1 MTSKIL
7 LVVDPQYDFLEGG
20 TLPVNDAERAM
31 NNLADFI
38 RGHGKD
44 YEKIIL
50 TADWHPTTHCSFK
63 DNGGMWPMHC
73 VQHSHG
79 AAIYQP
85 ILDALNEIK
94 ADYIVLRKG
103 VNEDHEEY
111 SIFKNGKSCD
121 KLITICENQ
130 LEVTDVD
137 VAGIALDVCVFDSLK
152 DGLRGLPNVNFHLLK
167 DFSPAI
173 TKEGA
178 EKVFNYIENTSRINI
193 I

>member
-1 MTSKIL
+1 MNGKIL
-7 LVVDPQYDFLEGG
+7 LLVDCQYDFING
-20 TLPVNDAERAM
+20 TLAVNGAEEAM
-31 NNLADFI
+31 NKLAEFI
-38 RGHGKD
+38 RSNGKEYD
-44 YEKIIL
+44 KIIL
-50 TADWHPTTHCSFK
+50 TADWHPQTHCSFK
-63 DNGGMWPMHC
+63 DNGGIWPMHC
-73 VQHSHG
+73 VQHSKG
-79 AAIYQP
+79 AAIYQS
-85 ILDALNEIK
+85 ILDALNDIK
-94 ADYIVLRKG
+94 SDYIVVTKG
-103 VNEDHEEY
+103 LNEEHEEY

>member
-1 MTSKIL
+1 MNGKIL
-7 LVVDPQYDFLEGG
+7 LIVDTQYDFING

-94 ADYIVLRKG
+94 ADYVVVTKG
-103 VNEDHEEY
+103 LNEEHEEY
-111 SIFKNGKSCD
+111 SVFKNEKSHD
-121 KLITICENQ
+121 LIVNLCNYIKPQVINVCG
-130 LEVTDVD
+130 LAYDYC
-137 VAGIALDVCVFDSLK
+137 VADSVK
-152 DGLRGLPNVNFHLLK
+152 DGVKAIPDVNFAVMK
-167 DFSPAI
+167 EYSPAI
-173 TKEGA
+173 A
-178 EKVFNYIENTSRINI
+178 EDTANNFTNFIENSERVWLV
-193 I
+193 

>member
-1 MTSKIL
+1 MTKIL
-7 LVVDPQYDFLEGG
+7 LLIDCQYDFLDNGK
-20 TLPVNDAERAM
+20 LAVNGATAAM
-31 NNLADFI
+31 DKLAQFI
-38 RGHGKD
+38 IENGPAYD
-44 YEKIIL
+44 KIIL
-50 TADWHPTTHCSFK
+50 TTDWHPFTHCSFK
-63 DNGGMWPMHC
+63 DNGGMWPVHC
-73 VQHSHG
+73 VQHSKG
-79 AAIYQP
+79 AAIYEP
-85 ILDALNEIK
+85 ILEALNKIK

-121 KLITICENQ
+121 KLIAICEEQ
-130 LEVTDVD
+130 FKVTDVD

-178 EKVFNYIENTSRINI
+178 EKVFKYIENTSRINI

>member
-1 MTSKIL
+1 MNGKIL
-7 LVVDPQYDFLEGG
+7 LIVDTQYDFING
-20 TLPVNDAERAM
+20 TLPVNGAERAM

-73 VQHSHG
+73 VQYSHG

-130 LEVTDVD
+130 LEVTDID